1 MVEMSREMIQMT
13 ETNQELQRSV
23 SHCACMYV
31 ERDSCMH
38 VDVLRHTYS
47 LLPVLHIY
55 RREKR
60 ECQARHYDAV
70 LQ

>member
-38 VDVLRHTYS
+38 VDVLQTY
-47 LLPVLHIY
+47 I
-55 RREKR
+55 
-60 ECQARHYDAV
+60 
-70 LQ
+70 